1 MKLWQLISFDGELV
15 SSFHKN
21 DTEGKQEIIDELNNI
36 KENYSEFSDLDID
49 SLIENFQKDDPEGI
63 GHWQEKD
70 KTFISIELHDTF
82 EEV

>member
-15 SSFHKN
+15 SSFHANTK
-21 DTEGKQEIIDELNNI
+21 EGKQEIVDELNNI
-36 KENYSEFSDLDID
+36 KDNYDSFSELDIY

-70 KTFISIELHDTF
+70 KTFISIELHWF
-82 EEV
+82 PN

>member
-15 SSFHKN
+15 SSFHANTK
-21 DTEGKQEIIDELNNI
+21 EGKQEIVDELNNI
-36 KENYSEFSDLDID
+36 KYNYDSFSELDIY

-70 KTFISIELHDTF
+70 KTFISIELHWF
-82 EEV
+82 PN